1 MLQIH
6 SKEEW
11 YDVIRKHY
19 PDNNLSM
26 ATSIAISQH
35 RAEQELL
42 ERRLSRSESSQRRID
57 HFYDEFVRS
66 EYVANFTAERD
77 SDFINEPERAARC
90 YDAAEYGADGKTHAE
105 VIEDWRDAFS
115 NWMSDRQRWGKEHNR
130 FEQGVLDKI
139 EECELWHYFNGSLYQ
154 EIG

>member
-11 YDVIRKHY
+11 YDVIRKQC
-19 PDNNLSM
+19 PSFGLEM
-26 ATSIAISQH
+26 ATRSAIAH
-35 RAEQELL
+35 HGAEQDLL
-42 ERRLSRSESSQRRID
+42 ERRLARSESSQRRIEN
-57 HFYDEFVRS
+57 FFDEFIRS
-66 EYVANFTAERD
+66 EYVANLTAGRD
-77 SDFINEPERAARC
+77 SDFITEPERARRC

-105 VIEDWRDAFS
+105 VIQDWRDAFDYWLMDHDKNCNS
-115 NWMSDRQRWGKEHNR
+115 HQR
-130 FEQGVLDKI
+130 FEQGVRDRI